1 MTRLLVVDDHPIVT
15 AGIKEFLFDY
25 HDFTVAGEA
34 GSGVEAVRMVR
45 EADWDVV
52 LLDTSLPDMKGIETL
67 TQIRC
72 IKPTLPVLILT
83 MQPEDQYAFK
93 ALRADVS
100 GYLNK
105 DCTPEALISA
115 IRTAA
120 SGRRYANP
128 AFGEQLAGDLDGE
141 EYKPPHTELSEREF
155 QVFCKLAVGR
165 AVFEIAD
172 ELLLSRK
179 TVSTYRLRIVD
190 KMRIKSNAGI
200 ICYAIKHGL
209 VGG

>member
-15 AGIKEFLFDY
+15 AGIKEFLLDY

-45 EADWDVV
+45 EADLDVV
-52 LLDTSLPDMKGIETL
+52 LLDNSLPDMKGLEAL
-67 TQIRC
+67 TQIRR
-72 IKPTLPVLILT
+72 IKPALPVLILT

-100 GYLNK
+100 GYLSK

-115 IRTAA
+115 IRIAV
-120 SGRRYANP
+120 SGRRYASP
-128 AFGEQLAGDLDGE
+128 AFGDQLAGDLDGE
-141 EYKPPHTELSEREF
+141 GHKPPHTELSDREL
-155 QVFCKLAVGR
+155 QVFCKLAAGH

-179 TVSTYRLRIVD
+179 TVSTYRLRIVE
-190 KMRIKSNAGI
+190 KMRMKSNADIMYYG
-200 ICYAIKHGL
+200 IKHGL
-209 VGG
+209 VL

>member
-45 EADWDVV
+45 EADLDVV
-52 LLDTSLPDMKGIETL
+52 LLDNSLPDMKGLEAL
-67 TQIRC
+67 TQIRR
-72 IKPTLPVLILT
+72 IKPALPVLILT

-93 ALRADVS
+93 VLRAGVS
-100 GYLNK
+100 GYLSK

-115 IRTAA
+115 IRTAV
-120 SGRRYANP
+120 SGRRYASP
-128 AFGEQLAGDLDGE
+128 AFGDQPAGELVGE
-141 EYKPPHTELSEREF
+141 GHKPPHTELSDREF
-155 QVFCKLAVGR
+155 QVFCKLAAGH

-172 ELLLSRK
+172 ELFLSRK
-179 TVSTYRLRIVD
+179 TVSTYRLRIVA
-190 KMRIKSNAGI
+190 KMRIKSNADI
-200 ICYAIKHGL
+200 IYYGIKHGL
-209 VGG
+209 VV